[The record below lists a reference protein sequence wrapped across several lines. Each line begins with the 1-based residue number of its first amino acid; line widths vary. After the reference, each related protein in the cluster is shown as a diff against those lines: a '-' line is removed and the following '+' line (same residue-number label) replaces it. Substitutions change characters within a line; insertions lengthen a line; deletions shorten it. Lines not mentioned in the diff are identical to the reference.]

1 MQVDVCHAYQLL
13 KRGGL
18 KDENIVVFMYD
29 DIAWSLFNSRPGV
42 LINHPNGPDI
52 YAGVPKD
59 YTGKDV
65 TAKNIYAV
73 LLGNK
78 SAIKSGSGKVVD
90 SKPHDRISEHYSVR
104 RPLYVDL
111 KRRSVTL
118 FILVLFTTVMVFAV
132 GMLCSLSKGDDR
144 AGSQNRLDHVLH
156 AGVRQRDAVFHYLWF
171 RYKNSK
177 DGSEK
182 TKVIKEI
189 RDTMMRRKY
198 FDGSVDIIAL
208 FLFGPGKSRSI
219 LKSEPVMNHTDCL
232 PSMVQVF
239 ETHSGVP
246 DEDGLIH
253 TREFA
258 IFCNKG
264 ISQAALEKA
273 CIAACSGYD
282 KGQRDP
288 SIRGY

>member
-1 MQVDVCHAYQLL
+1 MLGMVLHCFGLCCFVSIVCSGA
-13 KRGGL
+13 
-18 KDENIVVFMYD
+18 VYD
-29 DIAWSLFNSRPGV
+29 RDGV
-42 LINHPNGPDI
+42 QC
-52 YAGVPKD
+52 
-59 YTGKDV
+59 
-65 TAKNIYAV
+65 
-73 LLGNK
+73 
-78 SAIKSGSGKVVD
+78 GS
-90 SKPHDRISEHYSVR
+90 
-104 RPLYVDL
+104 
-111 KRRSVTL
+111 
-118 FILVLFTTVMVFAV
+118 
-132 GMLCSLSKGDDR
+132 LCSLSHGDDR

-156 AGVRQRDAVFHYLWF
+156 AGGARQRDAVFHYLWF

-208 FLFGPGKSRSI
+208 FLFGPGKSRCR
-219 LKSEPVMNHTDCL
+219 CL
-232 PSMVQVF
+232 RPTVG
-239 ETHSGVP
+239 GVP